1 MDKENY
7 RPISFL
13 AVFSKVFESI
23 IVEQLIEHFKDI
35 FNDMLCAYRK
45 KYGCE
50 LVLVK
55 LIDSWKYALD
65 EDNFAGTLLIDL
77 SKAFDCM
84 PHGLLITKMSA
95 YGLSNDAC
103 EFMSNYLYDR
113 YQRVKY
119 QITRVL
125 GRKC

>member
-7 RPISFL
+7 RPISIL

-23 IVEQLIEHFKDI
+23 MAKQLMEHFTDI

-50 LVLVK
+50 HVLVK
-55 LIDSWKYALD
+55 LIDSWRYALD
-65 EDNFAGTLLIDL
+65 EDNFSGTLLIDL

-84 PHGLLITKMSA
+84 PHGLLIAKMNA
-95 YGLSNDAC
+95 YGLSN
-103 EFMSNYLYDR
+103 E
-113 YQRVKY
+113 
-119 QITRVL
+119 
-125 GRKC
+125 